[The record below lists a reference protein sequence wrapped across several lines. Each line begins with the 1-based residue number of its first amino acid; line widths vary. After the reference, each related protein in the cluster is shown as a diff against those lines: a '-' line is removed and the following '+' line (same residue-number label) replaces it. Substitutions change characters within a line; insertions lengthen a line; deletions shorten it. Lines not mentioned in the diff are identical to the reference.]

1 MFTLTILPPWYYTI
15 YAKLCYLILTL
26 ALILWIINFF
36 RVKSRLRLEKME
48 KEQILKQSQQKM
60 NFLSNISHDL
70 KTPVSMIVSP
80 LSKLRIDTHE
90 GPQKSMIDI
99 AYRNALLLNEMIHKL
114 LEFNRIDN
122 AQNTLFI
129 LSRVELVSLL
139 RKIYSYFQDAD
150 LAHTHQWEF
159 HSNMESLYMDVDAI
173 KMDSIFRNLL
183 SNAVKYT
190 PEGGKIQ
197 LDLTY
202 SSSTKE
208 VCITFEDTGIGI
220 PSNELP
226 YIFQR
231 FSSLHVPKRHTKEPA
246 SDFTS

>member
-1 MFTLTILPPWYYTI
+1 
-15 YAKLCYLILTL
+15 
-26 ALILWIINFF
+26 
-36 RVKSRLRLEKME
+36 ME

-190 PEGGKIQ
+190 PEGGKSSLTSLIPPLRKRYASLSKIQ
-197 LDLTY
+197 A
-202 SSSTKE
+202 S
-208 VCITFEDTGIGI
+208 VFPQMNCPTF
-220 PSNELP
+220 SNV
-226 YIFQR
+226 
-231 FSSLHVPKRHTKEPA
+231 FSSLHVHKRHTKEPA

>member
-1 MFTLTILPPWYYTI
+1 
-15 YAKLCYLILTL
+15 
-26 ALILWIINFF
+26 
-36 RVKSRLRLEKME
+36 ME

-90 GPQKSMIDI
+90 DPQKSMIDI

-122 AQNTLFI
+122 AQSTLFI

-231 FSSLHVPKRHTKEPA
+231 FSSLHVHKRHTKEPA